1 MRQRFYPRKKSR
13 ILMWVMLLM
22 FIGLTGRLAWVM
34 VFRSGYYLKRADDV
48 QERERKIKAARGV
61 IYDCNGTVLAGNQSV
76 CTVTVIH
83 NQITDSEKV
92 IQVLSKELSLD
103 EAYVRVRV

>member
-1 MRQRFYPRKKSR
+1 MRQRFYHRKKSR

-61 IYDCNGTVLAGNQSV
+61 I
-76 CTVTVIH
+76 
-83 NQITDSEKV
+83 
-92 IQVLSKELSLD
+92 
-103 EAYVRVRV
+103 